1 MKKGI
6 LLGLASL
13 FVLTGCGNK
22 VVCTGKMDEA
32 GMKAEVKITATI
44 KADKVDKIAA
54 DMTFDDEKTAKSY
67 CGLFELANSFAEKE
81 EDKISFDCKGK
92 TISFKDYSKMVDED
106 ADSDNK
112 VIGMKKADF
121 IKEMEKED
129 GVKCK

>member
-32 GMKAEVKITATI
+32 GVKAEVKITATF
-44 KADKVDKIAA
+44 KSDKVSKIAA

-67 CGLFELANSFAEKE
+67 CSLFDLANSFAEKE
-81 EDKISFDCKGK
+81 EDKISYECKGK

-106 ADSDNK
+106 DDENK

-121 IKEMEKED
+121 IKEMEKTD